1 MFNVSHLR
9 VQIRNRTCSR
19 MCYASSASS
28 NTSISYARAK
38 EQTKPCNLEIWTS
51 YDLIFQM
58 LIMRCKMQ
66 DVRWYSNYKVIIP
79 PRSSREIWVDRFQ
92 KGFHYHRNQKSKK
105 DKVKAYFI

>member
-9 VQIRNRTCSR
+9 VQIRNRTRSW

-51 YDLIFQM
+51 YDLIFSDVDYE
-58 LIMRCKMQ
+58 MQ
-66 DVRWYSNYKVIIP
+66 DVRCKVVQQLQGNNSAP
-79 PRSSREIWVDRFQ
+79 
-92 KGFHYHRNQKSKK
+92 
-105 DKVKAYFI
+105 